1 MPSHPTFAVPPPALV
16 LALLAA
22 SSMLTGGISSP

>member
-1 MPSHPTFAVPPPALV
+1 MKAGISLAFGPALV

-22 SSMLTGGISSP
+22 SSLRRSSLP